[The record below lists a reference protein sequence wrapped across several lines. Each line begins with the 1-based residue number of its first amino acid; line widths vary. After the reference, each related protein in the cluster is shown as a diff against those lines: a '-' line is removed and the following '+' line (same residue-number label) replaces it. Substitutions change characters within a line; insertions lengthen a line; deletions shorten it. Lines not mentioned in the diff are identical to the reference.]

1 MQQARQALIARGENP
16 SIDAIRIELGNT
28 GSKTTIH
35 RYLKELNGQQPVASE
50 GGIALSDVLSR
61 MVGQLATQLQDEAD
75 LKIEQAESAF
85 TRQREQL
92 EAQLAIAQQALAAA
106 HQQHQIDVAALAAE
120 SEKLLST
127 QSTLQAEQLRSA
139 SLNQSLG
146 ELQVRLADKEEQV
159 KSLEDK
165 HRHARDALEHYRNAS
180 REQREQEQRRHEA
193 QLQQLQVEVR
203 QLQQGMIVKQDELT
217 RLHRD
222 NERLLGEHRQAASA
236 CRAQDELLE
245 QRDAQIQGLR
255 TILAQAQGA
264 SEEMRRQLDVQAQS
278 LEARRDL
285 CTEQARQL
293 RQLEEQL
300 KARDGSAAPVSVAV
314 DCRQRGAVAAKRP
327 YRRHGTI
334 LRQGP
339 VGAGMPANTGGAGA
353 IQRVGPFAG
362 TPAPDRECD
371 TLSNLVPYA
380 TAQPERAWANLPPG
394 NATRART
401 LFPVRQGWAGGR
413 SVFGLSGCLHTC
425 RR

>member
-1 MQQARQALIARGENP
+1 M
-16 SIDAIRIELGNT
+16 
-28 GSKTTIH
+28 
-35 RYLKELNGQQPVASE
+35 
-50 GGIALSDVLSR
+50 
-61 MVGQLATQLQDEAD
+61 QDEAD
-75 LKIEQAESAF
+75 LRIEQAESTF
-85 TRQREQL
+85 TQQRETLAAQL
-92 EAQLAIAQQALAAA
+92 EIAQQALAAA
-106 HQQHQIDVAALAAE
+106 HQQHKIDAAALAAE
-120 SEKLLST
+120 TEKLLST

-146 ELQVRLADKEEQV
+146 EMQVRLADKDEQV

-193 QLQQLQVEVR
+193 QLQQMQVEVR

-222 NERLLGEHRQAASA
+222 NERLLGEHRQAASE

-293 RQLEEQL
+293 QRFEEQL
-300 KARDGSAAPVSVAV
+300 KDRDEALAQCRAQLAPVA
-314 DCRQRGAVAAKRP
+314 D
-327 YRRHGTI
+327 
-334 LRQGP
+334 
-339 VGAGMPANTGGAGA
+339 
-353 IQRVGPFAG
+353 
-362 TPAPDRECD
+362 
-371 TLSNLVPYA
+371 
-380 TAQPERAWANLPPG
+380 
-394 NATRART
+394 
-401 LFPVRQGWAGGR
+401 
-413 SVFGLSGCLHTC
+413 
-425 RR
+425 